1 MITPARINDISN
13 EIATIY
19 AHISDEL
26 LVNIGK
32 HITSPNWTHT
42 ASWEIQKL
50 AELGQLTQENAAI
63 INKWIKAIPPELR
76 NAMEETRKAALEE
89 IEKQM
94 DAAAKRG
101 YTTPPV
107 TDSTVEIFRD
117 MQDQAASRLNLVN
130 TTMLQSSVDQYQR
143 AIMLT
148 EDEYNRLMAQRE
160 ATQEFLNDA
169 AMSTATG
176 VETRRVAV
184 RRAIGRISAEG
195 LTGFVDRAG
204 RHWTPEAYVNMDVRT
219 TVHNTAIQ
227 ATRARMGD
235 FGTQVFQVSS
245 HAGARPLCYPYQGKF
260 YSWDNTAGTIEL
272 GDGSVVAYEPI
283 NSTTYGQAA
292 GLMGVNCGHYPIPII
307 AGITIPHGADN
318 IQPQEENDKAYALS
332 QEQRALERKIREAK
346 RLVEMAGDT
355 ATPEDKQKV
364 KDAQAQMREFIN
376 RTGRTRRYDR
386 EQIGGTPTVKPA
398 AEPTKP
404 ENVNAQLTP
413 VEIKPVTVDI
423 GDKLR
428 DALGAEN
435 AEEYKALIE
444 AADPRVAATYNAY
457 ADELGTLTRKNGGG
471 QYSPATHDIEW
482 DYDTKQPKY
491 DTIAHEFG
499 HHVDNMVPPENY
511 TSTEIDLLN
520 SRVKR
525 PYINRPIFKRGPSSS
540 DEFLGAMRE
549 DRKAL
554 SGFRTNAETN
564 RSIRDDLLGDHRN
577 LTAGVQD
584 AFDGFWGTQDNY
596 SAEMHLPWGHGDKYY
611 NRLYNKTI
619 KGLGLEKDLKAAY
632 LELGFDASNQA
643 KVSRRTRDYETAS
656 ELWANIQAAE
666 TVGGVER
673 DLMRKYFPNSV
684 SAWENIL
691 GGLLDNE

>member
-50 AELGQLTQENAAI
+50 AELGQLTAENAAI

-76 NAMEETRKAALEE
+76 NAMEETRKAALDE

-101 YTTPPV
+101 YVTPPV
-107 TDSTVEIFRD
+107 TDSSVAVFQD
-117 MQDQAASRLNLVN
+117 MQNQAADRLNLVN

-143 AIMLT
+143 AIVLT
-148 EDEYNRLMAQRE
+148 EEEYNRLMAQCE
-160 ATQEFLNDA
+160 ATQEVLNDA

-195 LTGFVDRAG
+195 LTGFIDRAG

-227 ATRARMGD
+227 ATRARMND
-235 FGTQVFQVSS
+235 FGTSVFQVSS

-272 GDGSVVAYEPI
+272 GDGSVVSYEPI
-283 NSTTYGQAA
+283 NSTSYGQPA
-292 GLMGVNCGHYPIPII
+292 GVFGCNCGHYPIPII
-307 AGITIPHGADN
+307 AGVTIPHGADN
-318 IQPQEENDKAYALS
+318 IQPEEENDKAYALS

-364 KDAQAQMREFIN
+364 KDAQAQMRAFIN

-386 EQIGGTPTVKPA
+386 EQIGGTPQTKAPAVPKAPEPPKQAEPDIYTLREAANQSSDKYEFWMNLDADQQAIFKASGMTLDDAFAMLKTETQPESEWKPA
-398 AEPTKP
+398 A
-404 ENVNAQLTP
+404 A
-413 VEIKPVTVDI
+413 
-423 GDKLR
+423 G
-428 DALGAEN
+428 GAESFAVHHLFDTKTTFN
-435 AEEYKALIE
+435 VIPPRSDGWMADATGLGVINVREGGLGENWDFIISHEAGHQLANMSAELQQIIITNPNNILGRYNTKRMFFDGVYGEYNPDEAFATSVSNYIRHPDAMRERYPETYQAIDELFRASPSARDYVLNMMEEYK
-444 AADPRVAATYNAY
+444 R
-457 ADELGTLTRKNGGG
+457 
-471 QYSPATHDIEW
+471 
-482 DYDTKQPKY
+482 
-491 DTIAHEFG
+491 
-499 HHVDNMVPPENY
+499 
-511 TSTEIDLLN
+511 
-520 SRVKR
+520 
-525 PYINRPIFKRGPSSS
+525 
-540 DEFLGAMRE
+540 EFL
-549 DRKAL
+549 L
-554 SGFRTNAETN
+554 
-564 RSIRDDLLGDHRN
+564 
-577 LTAGVQD
+577 
-584 AFDGFWGTQDNY
+584 
-596 SAEMHLPWGHGDKYY
+596 
-611 NRLYNKTI
+611 
-619 KGLGLEKDLKAAY
+619 
-632 LELGFDASNQA
+632 
-643 KVSRRTRDYETAS
+643 
-656 ELWANIQAAE
+656 
-666 TVGGVER
+666 
-673 DLMRKYFPNSV
+673 
-684 SAWENIL
+684 
-691 GGLLDNE
+691 

>member
-50 AELGQLTQENAAI
+50 AELGQLTAENAAI

-76 NAMEETRKAALEE
+76 NAMEETRKAALDE

-101 YTTPPV
+101 YVTPPV
-107 TDSTVEIFRD
+107 TDSSVAVFQD
-117 MQDQAASRLNLVN
+117 MQNQAADRLNLVN

-143 AIMLT
+143 AVALT
-148 EDEYNRLMAQRE
+148 QQEYDKLMAQRE

-195 LTGFVDRAG
+195 LTGFIDRAG

-227 ATRARMGD
+227 ATRARMND
-235 FGTQVFQVSS
+235 FGTSVFQVSS

-272 GDGSVVAYEPI
+272 GDGSVVSYEPI
-283 NSTTYGQAA
+283 NSTSYGQPA
-292 GLMGVNCGHYPIPII
+292 GVFGVNCGHYPIPII
-307 AGITIPHGADN
+307 AGVTIPHGADN
-318 IQPQEENDKAYALS
+318 IQPEEENDKAYALS

-364 KDAQAQMREFIN
+364 KDAQAQMRAFIAK
-376 RTGRTRRYDR
+376 TGRTRRYDR
-386 EQIGGTPTVKPA
+386 EQIGGTPNVKPA
-398 AEPTKP
+398 TEP
-404 ENVNAQLTP
+404 ENVNAPLTTP
-413 VEIKPVTVDI
+413 TIKPVTVDI

-428 DALGAEN
+428 DSLGTDN
-435 AEEYKALIE
+435 ADEFKALIE

-457 ADELGTLTRKNGGG
+457 AESLGRVTKKNVGGLYTPSLRSIDYALGAHGEAKYSTL
-471 QYSPATHDIEW
+471 S
-482 DYDTKQPKY
+482 
-491 DTIAHEFG
+491 HEFG
-499 HHVDNMVPPENY
+499 HHVDNMIPPERY
-511 TSTEIDLLN
+511 TSTEIDGLN
-520 SRVKR
+520 GKIKL
-525 PYINRPIFKRGPSSS
+525 PYNTGRDIFPKCPSSS
-540 DEFLGAMRE
+540 DEFLIAMRA
-549 DRKAL
+549 DRNAL
-554 SGFRTNAETN
+554 SGYLNNADTRKQYNDELRAN
-564 RSIRDDLLGDHRN
+564 RNTTTGI
-577 LTAGVQD
+577 QD
-584 AFDGFWGTQDNY
+584 AFDGWWSTQDSINP
-596 SAEMHLPWGHGDKYY
+596 SFHLPWGHGDKYY
-611 NRLYNKTI
+611 NRFYNNRI
-619 KGLGLEKDLKAAY
+619 KPFGLEKDLKAAY
-632 LELGFDASNQA
+632 TEMGYDASNQT
-643 KVSRRTRDYETAS
+643 KVKRISRDYETAS

-666 TVGGVER
+666 TVGGDE
-673 DLMRKYFPNSV
+673 LAFMRKYLPNSV
-684 SAWENIL
+684 SAWELIT